1 MAGKEQGR
9 KLIPGRSSF
18 RVVCFFVSASTR
30 NAMPEGL
37 CRGSPR
43 IEGRCLVWR
52 TDIKELR
59 KNYLSLVNHILLK
72 DIVKDTLWIVSFIAL

>member
-1 MAGKEQGR
+1 
-9 KLIPGRSSF
+9 
-18 RVVCFFVSASTR
+18 
-30 NAMPEGL
+30 MPEGL

-43 IEGRCLVWR
+43 IEGRCLVLR

-59 KNYLSLVNHILLK
+59 KNYLSLVNHILVK